1 MNPTKAQIERVRK
14 ELVNHNLTDDDQT
27 TNKSTNTLTIF
38 YPAKSKRVSR

>member
-27 TNKSTNTLTIF
+27 
-38 YPAKSKRVSR
+38 YVVVR